1 MFFYEKG
8 GVSLRLYIRNDEISV
23 IEFLEKYLNHYL
35 KGNVANLV
43 VNGEIFKDVKI
54 KELIIK
60 KKDAETLTNL
70 ASDFFVLKIFSF
82 DEKEYKIPISIK
94 STKVDMGKAN
104 FLFQTND
111 FQTLIEKVSQFRKD

>member
-94 STKVDMGKAN
+94 NTKVDMGKAN